1 MPSRLSSRLQEVSGS
16 HVLSTE
22 KRDWRLPEARGD
34 ANEAGRQEGSG
45 QRKAGEVT
53 ADDKG
58 SKRVHVLRSNF
69 TTNGRAGRSTPH
81 VCPVAARRSLRR

>member
-34 ANEAGRQEGSG
+34 ANEAGRQEGPG
-45 QRKAGEVT
+45 RRKAG
-53 ADDKG
+53 
-58 SKRVHVLRSNF
+58 
-69 TTNGRAGRSTPH
+69 
-81 VCPVAARRSLRR
+81 